1 MICLLVIYV
10 LIVHISFSDLFLDR
24 GIGIM
29 LKTTFKEDATRTL
42 LD

>member
-24 GIGIM
+24 GIGHHV
-29 LKTTFKEDATRTL
+29 KNDF
-42 LD
+42 